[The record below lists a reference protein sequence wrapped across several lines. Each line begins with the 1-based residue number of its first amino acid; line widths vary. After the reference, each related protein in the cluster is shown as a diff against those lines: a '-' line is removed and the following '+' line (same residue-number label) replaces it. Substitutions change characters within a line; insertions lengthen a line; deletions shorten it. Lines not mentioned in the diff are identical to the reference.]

1 MSILTVLVRRIQS
14 LAQLIDNP
22 KLFRLR
28 QQGGYPSV
36 FCDFNKPW
44 FYQIGIKTVLDI
56 GANRGQFSKTIY
68 ALLPL
73 CDIYAFE
80 PIPDCYQSL
89 QVALPQSSSFHAF
102 NIGIGEESG
111 NLTFQVN
118 DFSPASSFLEISD
131 EQKKTFPKTQN
142 SKSLQVRI
150 ERLDDAVA
158 NILIQEP
165 LFIKIDVQGYE
176 DRVLAGGE
184 NTIRKAK
191 LIMVETSFK
200 GMYKGQVLFDG
211 LYQWL
216 TSRGFTYIGSM
227 GQLENDSTGAFI
239 QADAL
244 FLRDG
249 L

>member
-1 MSILTVLVRRIQS
+1 
-14 LAQLIDNP
+14 
-22 KLFRLR
+22 
-28 QQGGYPSV
+28 
-36 FCDFNKPW
+36 
-44 FYQIGIKTVLDI
+44 
-56 GANRGQFSKTIY
+56 
-68 ALLPL
+68 
-73 CDIYAFE
+73 
-80 PIPDCYQSL
+80 
-89 QVALPQSSSFHAF
+89 
-102 NIGIGEESG
+102 
-111 NLTFQVN
+111 
-118 DFSPASSFLEISD
+118 
-131 EQKKTFPKTQN
+131 
-142 SKSLQVRI
+142 
-150 ERLDDAVA
+150 LDDAVA

-200 GMYKGQVLFDG
+200 EMYKGQVLFDG

-227 GQLENDSTGAFI
+227 GQLENDSTGEFI